1 METDCSCSNNFK
13 KYVKNYYC
21 PWLIKRFNLIDL
33 KVGQETTLRC
43 EGDGSPY
50 PNFEWQQLVEG
61 SDPSMTKILRRAN
74 NTVLHIR
81 FDSCELFILQILK
94 KSKEWILIGWATLL
108 KIHKF
113 ILIINTSLFIPL
125 QKLDHFY
132 NNT

>member
-1 METDCSCSNNFK
+1 M
-13 KYVKNYYC
+13 KNYYC

-81 FDSCELFILQILK
+81 FDSCELFILQRLKEKQGNKQGVNSDWLSNVAQNSQIHTYKKHILVH
-94 KSKEWILIGWATLL
+94 TLAKTRSFL
-108 KIHKF
+108 
-113 ILIINTSLFIPL
+113 
-125 QKLDHFY
+125 
-132 NNT
+132 